1 MVRLT
6 SDAPELLLAEH
17 LDGAQAILIFR
28 WRIWR
33 QSVCEREREII
44 EHCGQIGGR
53 FEMPYAVGAQL
64 ITTRATAA
72 GERRVKQNA
81 VMGSL
86 KAAIGVVVTGWL
98 RPGVQECGVRPC
110 TVSNRR

>member
-1 MVRLT
+1 MVRLNRT
-6 SDAPELLLAEH
+6 HRS
-17 LDGAQAILIFR
+17 
-28 WRIWR
+28 W
-33 QSVCEREREII
+33 II

-72 GERRVKQNA
+72 GERGVKQNP

-86 KAAIGVVVTGWL
+86 KSGTGVVVTGWL
-98 RPGVQECGVRPC
+98 GPDVQERGVRTC
-110 TVSNRR
+110 AVSNRR